1 MLIADV
7 QVMCDLAAER
17 VVIRALRR
25 FPEKA
30 VVVARELA
38 ETERSA
44 AADHAGRTSKRFGL
58 CRVGWAEK
66 SVFCDVRLDKGGLC
80 GVHRNRHGEPA
91 KRREIVD
98 VEMRSLCEVR
108 NHSGSV
114 GRRTGSGVLEIV
126 ELRRGEA
133 LRTDNPRSF
142 QRADL
147 QSIDRIRTG
156 RRCLCGTE

>member
-38 ETERSA
+38 EAERSA
-44 AADHAGRTSKRFGL
+44 AGDHARRTTKRFGL
-58 CRVGWAEK
+58 CRVGWAEI

-80 GVHRNRHGEPA
+80 GVHRSRHAEPA
-91 KRREIVD
+91 QRREIVN
-98 VEMRSLCEVR
+98 VEMRSLREAR
-108 NHSGSV
+108 NDSARV
-114 GRRTGSGVLEIV
+114 GRGTGSGIPEIV

-133 LRTDNPRSF
+133 LRTDDPRSF

-147 QSIDRIRTG
+147 QSIDRIGTG
-156 RRCLCGTE
+156 RRRLGGTE